1 MTFLDFCPR
10 MSMENNTIYL
20 WLGKFVFFFAPFLKY
35 LNYDFF
41 TNEYTMQL
49 WKKKNLTAQGNL
61 SEISL
66 SSGKFVKNFPL
77 TKIDQFLQ
85 NLGFFLPLLT
95 HAKHQN
101 SRGKFGKNYVFNFF
115 KFPSRILVFCMLI
128 SGQKN
133 SQFCKNRSILV
144 SGKFLKNL
152 LPFSKKQFFHNCIVC
167 SFVFFS

>member
-1 MTFLDFCPR
+1 
-10 MSMENNTIYL
+10 MSMKNNTIYL

-101 SRGKFGKNYVFNFF
+101 SRGKFGKN
-115 KFPSRILVFCMLI
+115 KF
-128 SGQKN
+128 
-133 SQFCKNRSILV
+133 SQI
-144 SGKFLKNL
+144 
-152 LPFSKKQFFHNCIVC
+152 
-167 SFVFFS
+167 

>member
-1 MTFLDFCPR
+1 MEILTFLDFCPR

-77 TKIDQFLQ
+77 TKIDQFLR
-85 NLGFFLPLLT
+85 NCEFFLPWYE
-95 HAKHQN
+95 HAKYWN
-101 SRGKFGKNYVFNFF
+101 SGGKFEKNYVRNLFSSYYFNRR
-115 KFPSRILVFCMLI
+115 KIQSPHIQLMRY
-128 SGQKN
+128 
-133 SQFCKNRSILV
+133 
-144 SGKFLKNL
+144 
-152 LPFSKKQFFHNCIVC
+152 VC
-167 SFVFFS
+167 C